1 MFYAELNLCCDEYI
15 FSIEISLYYIINLSW
30 THSIYKQPRL
40 EIQYLNFWKYV
51 SIFPNLDIGSH
62 IVVV

>member
-40 EIQYLNFWKYV
+40 EIQYILISESTLV
-51 SIFPNLDIGSH
+51 FPNLDIGSH